1 MYDGSMFGLL
11 THYRKLDFLRK
22 HPLITFSTL
31 WEKENY
37 AVFAVL
43 LVSSNTG
50 DNDYFN
56 YFDHATFASD
66 AEFYDYIRQLQEC
79 SKFDIPV
86 DVEASDALLTLS
98 TCIDDNRLVVVARR
112 LRDGETKD
120 ELVSAVE
127 TACRRE

>member
-1 MYDGSMFGLL
+1 M
-11 THYRKLDFLRK
+11 
-22 HPLITFSTL
+22 
-31 WEKENY
+31 
-37 AVFAVL
+37 FAVL

-127 TACRRE
+127 TAC

>member
-1 MYDGSMFGLL
+1 MYDGSIFGLL

-66 AEFYDYIRQLQEC
+66 AEFYDYICQLQEC
-79 SKFDIPV
+79 S
-86 DVEASDALLTLS
+86 
-98 TCIDDNRLVVVARR
+98 
-112 LRDGETKD
+112 
-120 ELVSAVE
+120 
-127 TACRRE
+127 